1 MAFQKIKQINWME
14 MSGLL
19 VGVFST
25 VAVMIFSLV
34 LYHYLF
40 DTGIIKAKEYKLYSN
55 FEKALGLRPGTRVQ
69 ISGVDVGQ
77 ITDMQI
83 KPDGDGVFME
93 FSIRQE
99 FQPLVSDSAIVYAIR
114 DQNMISARVINIDIK
129 KGKGRVLADGD
140 TLKAG
145 KAQDIETVLETTNLL
160 LGRVNH
166 LIDAADE
173 LLAMALDT
181 GTTVGAMFGSRKL
194 YDNIDRQLGRLNE
207 ITYLGKNVLTKTSFL
222 LDTMKNEVPTLVS
235 RANSVTLNMG
245 NLLEDMK
252 PISGQMSTLINSMD
266 STVIKADNI
275 LNTFG
280 VVTSGLQDFMN
291 ATENTMQSADDLM
304 NGMSKM
310 WPIRNNVPKNDSVPF
325 VVETLW

>member
-19 VGVFST
+19 VGVLST
-25 VAVMIFSLV
+25 VAIMIFSLV
-34 LYHYLF
+34 FYHYLN
-40 DTGIIKAKEYKLYSN
+40 DSGVIKVKEYKLHST

-77 ITDMQI
+77 ITDMKI
-83 KPDGDGVFME
+83 NSDGMGVSME

-99 FQPLVSDSAIVYAIR
+99 FQPLITDSATVYAIR

-129 KGKGRVLADGD
+129 NGKGRVLEDGES
-140 TLKAG
+140 LPAG
-145 KAQDIETVLETTNLL
+145 KAQDIETVLETTNEL

-173 LLAMALDT
+173 LITMALDT
-181 GTTVGAMFGSRKL
+181 GTTMGALFGSRAL
-194 YDNIDRQLGRLNE
+194 YDNLNRQLYRLDE
-207 ITYLGKNVLTKTSFL
+207 ITYIGKNVLKKTSFL
-222 LDTMKNEVPTLVS
+222 LDTMKTDVPRLVS
-235 RANSVTLNMG
+235 RANEVTDNVS
-245 NLLEDMK
+245 NLLEDFK
-252 PISGQMSTLINSMD
+252 PLPGQVTSLLNSMD
-266 STVIKADNI
+266 STVGRVDN
-275 LNTFG
+275 LVTDFG
-280 VVTSGLQDFMN
+280 TVTTGLQDFMN
-291 ATENTMQSADDLM
+291 TTENTLQSADDLM

-310 WPIRNNVPKNDSVPF
+310 WLLKGNIPKHDSVPF

>member
-1 MAFQKIKQINWME
+1 
-14 MSGLL
+14 
-19 VGVFST
+19 
-25 VAVMIFSLV
+25 
-34 LYHYLF
+34 
-40 DTGIIKAKEYKLYSN
+40 
-55 FEKALGLRPGTRVQ
+55 
-69 ISGVDVGQ
+69 
-77 ITDMQI
+77 MQI
-83 KPDGDGVFME
+83 KPDGNGVFME

-99 FQPLVSDSAIVYAIR
+99 FQPLVTDSAIVYAIR

-129 KGKGRVLADGD
+129 KGKGRILEGGD

-194 YDNIDRQLGRLNE
+194 YDNIDKQLGRLNE

-252 PISGQMSTLINSMD
+252 PISGQMSSLIHSMD
-266 STVIKADNI
+266 STVGKADNI

-291 ATENTMQSADDLM
+291 ATENTMQNADDLM